1 MNDGPKQVN
10 VHVMLV
16 DDDRE
21 MRDSLGHFL
30 TRSGCLVSAFDRAEP
45 ALAALEEDRPDVV
58 VTDLRMP
65 GLSGMEFLTRA
76 KALPGAP
83 PVVLISAH
91 GDVPM
96 AVEAMRD
103 GAYNFLEKP
112 FEPRRLLTI
121 LTHAAEAHA
130 LSNQNRR
137 LRARLA
143 DLAGLDHTL
152 VGESRI
158 MKDLRE
164 DILDVSDTEAPV
176 LILGETGTGKEV
188 VAHALHDLS
197 SRGGGPFV
205 AVNCAAIPE
214 TLFEASMFGHLGG
227 AFTGAT
233 GAQNGYFIEA
243 RGGTLFLDEL
253 GACPLELQAKLLR
266 AIETHEVV
274 PVGGTRP
281 VAVDIRL
288 VSATNEGLEE
298 AVAAGR
304 FREDLYYRLNTVELL
319 LPPLRDRRE
328 DVPLLFT
335 HFLEHHAATY
345 GLEPPSL
352 TTEEVATLMAHG
364 WPGNV
369 RELKHAAERRVL
381 AARRGRG
388 RGRGTGVLGP
398 ASGARG
404 GEGAASGPGTLKEAV
419 AAYERTLI
427 IEALKAHG
435 GGMDAAA
442 DALGIGRRTLN
453 EKLVKLDIARREI
466 VGDRENGT

>member
-1 MNDGPKQVN
+1 MNDGPKQAN
-10 VHVMLV
+10 IHVMLV

-21 MRDSLGHFL
+21 MRESLGLFL

-45 ALAALEEDRPDVV
+45 AFSALGDERPDVI

-65 GLSGMEFLTRA
+65 GLSGLELLAKVRA
-76 KALPGAP
+76 IPGAP
-83 PVVLISAH
+83 PVVLVSAH

-121 LTHAAEAHA
+121 LIHAAEAHA

-152 VGESRI
+152 LGESRV
-158 MKDLRE
+158 MTDLRE

-197 SRGGGPFV
+197 SRGAGPFV

-233 GAQNGYFIEA
+233 RAQDGYFVEA

-266 AIETHEVV
+266 AIETREVV

-281 VAVDIRL
+281 LSVDIRL
-288 VSATNEGLEE
+288 VSATNEGLED

-328 DVPLLFT
+328 DIPLLFT
-335 HFLEHHAATY
+335 HFLERHAATY
-345 GLEPPSL
+345 GLEPPAL
-352 TTEEVATLMAHG
+352 TTEDMAILLAHG

-388 RGRGTGVLGP
+388 ASVLGS
-398 ASGARG
+398 ASGART
-404 GEGAASGPGTLKEAV
+404 GEGSGGTLKESMAV
-419 AAYERTLI
+419 YERTLI
-427 IEALKAHG
+427 VEALKVHG

-453 EKLVKLDIARREI
+453 EKLVKLDINRRD
-466 VGDRENGT
+466 VAGR

>member
-1 MNDGPKQVN
+1 MTDQPAATSI
-10 VHVMLV
+10 HVLLV

-21 MRDSLGHFL
+21 MRESLGHFL
-30 TRSGCLVSAFDRAEP
+30 RRSGCLVSDHARGETALE
-45 ALAALEEDRPDVV
+45 ALATERPDVV
-58 VTDLRMP
+58 VTDVRMP
-65 GLSGMEFLTRA
+65 GLSGLDLLGRIRA
-76 KALPGAP
+76 IPGAP
-83 PVVLISAH
+83 PVVVISAH

-130 LSNQNRR
+130 LSSQNRR

-143 DLAGLDHTL
+143 DLAGLDRVL
-152 VGESRI
+152 VGESALMR
-158 MKDLRE
+158 DLRE
-164 DILDVSDTEAPV
+164 DILDVSDTDAPV

-188 VAHALHDLS
+188 VARALHDLS
-197 SRGGGPFV
+197 ARGTGPLV

-214 TLFEASMFGHLGG
+214 SLFEASMFGHLGG
-227 AFTGAT
+227 AFTGASR
-233 GAQNGYFIEA
+233 AADGYFVEA

-266 AIETHEVV
+266 AIETREVV
-274 PVGGTRP
+274 PVGGTRAIP
-281 VAVDIRL
+281 VDIRL
-288 VSATNEGLEE
+288 VSATNESLEA

-304 FREDLYYRLNTVELL
+304 FREDLYYRLNTVELRP
-319 LPPLRDRRE
+319 PPLRDRRE
-328 DVPLLFT
+328 DIPLLFT
-335 HFLEHHAATY
+335 HFLERHAATY
-345 GLEPPSL
+345 GLEPPAL
-352 TTEEVATLMAHG
+352 TTEEVASLMAHH

-381 AARRGRG
+381 AARRGRNP
-388 RGRGTGVLGP
+388 GVLP
-398 ASGARG
+398 GAAPGRG
-404 GEGAASGPGTLKEAV
+404 GEALGVGSLKAAM

-427 IEALKAHG
+427 VEALKAHG

-453 EKLVKLDIARREI
+453 EKLVKLDIDRRD
-466 VGDRENGT
+466 VAG